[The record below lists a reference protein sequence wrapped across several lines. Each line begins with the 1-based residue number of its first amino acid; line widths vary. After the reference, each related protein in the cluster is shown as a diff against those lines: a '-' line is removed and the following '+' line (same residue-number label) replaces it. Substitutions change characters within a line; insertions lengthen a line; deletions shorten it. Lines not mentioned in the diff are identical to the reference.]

1 MVEKIVI
8 TVSNRCLDSKGL
20 YLVPDQWNDWY
31 EFRTAFWMYYVDS
44 SGHQTCIGW
53 VKVGKDGLRSSSH
66 VEQQFQSKSFVALG
80 DEFYSLGQDADYYEN
95 INKLFSTEQGE
106 SILKGMRDMAF
117 DPSIYERYASDYCMK
132 ESILRSVSSTTLK
145 GEFNRL
151 AHGKARLTKYDFD
164 ILLNSGHGNDDR
176 LRIAV
181 MPESVPPTNVY
192 AIIGS
197 NGTGKTSL
205 LKGIL
210 SAFGDV
216 ETDDVCHVSFM
227 SGSVVEK
234 CNNLFSNIVCVG
246 FSAFDNLCSFGQWAR
261 DSSKNENIHP
271 VGLDN
276 RGECHLE
283 QNEQH
288 PSQEQRI
295 EQLAG
300 QFSACCTEIQSSN
313 TRKRMWRD
321 AISTLNEEASVRN
334 LINTFDEGNEESIND
349 RPIRILRAIEKTF
362 SSLSSGHKIVLLT
375 IVELIRY
382 VEEKTLVLIDEPEMH
397 LHPPLLSVF
406 IRALS
411 SILIDR
417 NGVAILATHSPV
429 VLQEIPSTCAW
440 MISRSDDDR
449 EISPLTIETYGA
461 DINSLMREVFGFE
474 IDHTGFHSTLR
485 KALQDNDWDF
495 ESAESS
501 FSGHLGNDARAF
513 LKMLSVIYGGK
524 RER

>member
-1 MVEKIVI
+1 MGEKITI
-8 TVSNRCLDSKGL
+8 TVSDQCPDSEGL
-20 YLVPDQWNDWY
+20 YLIPDNWNDWHK
-31 EFRTAFWMYYVDS
+31 FRTAFWMCYVDS
-44 SGHQTCIGW
+44 SGHQTRIGW
-53 VKVGKDGLRSSSH
+53 VKVGSDDLCSSDHVKLRLQNKLLHGL
-66 VEQQFQSKSFVALG
+66 
-80 DEFYSLGQDADYYEN
+80 DEAFYSLGQDADYYEN
-95 INKLFSTEQGE
+95 IYKIFDTEQSE
-106 SILKGMRDMAF
+106 SILKDMRDMAF
-117 DPSIYERYASDYCMK
+117 DPSIYERHASSCCMK
-132 ESILRSVSSTTLK
+132 ESILRSVSPTTLK

-151 AHGKARLTKYDFD
+151 AHGKARLTKYDFSV
-164 ILLNSGHGNDDR
+164 LLNNGSGDKDR
-176 LRIAV
+176 LRISV
-181 MPESVPPTNVY
+181 TPESVPPTNVY

-197 NGTGKTSL
+197 NGAGKTSL

-210 SAFGDV
+210 SAFGNV
-216 ETDDVCHVSFM
+216 ETDDACRVSFI
-227 SGSVVEK
+227 SGSVVET

-246 FSAFDNLCSFGQWAR
+246 FSAFDNLCSFGQRTR
-261 DSSKNENIHP
+261 DASKNENIHP

-276 RGECHLE
+276 GDECHQI
-283 QNEQH
+283 QNGQGH
-288 PSQEQRI
+288 YQEIIINR
-295 EQLAG
+295 LTK
-300 QFSACCTEIQSSN
+300 QFSTCCAEIQSSN

-321 AISTLNEEASVRN
+321 AISLLGEEASIRK
-334 LINTFDEGNEESIND
+334 LINMVDEGSEEQVNNRS
-349 RPIRILRAIEKTF
+349 IRILREIEKTF

-375 IVELIRY
+375 VVELIRY

-406 IRALS
+406 IQALS
-411 SILIDR
+411 NILIDR

-449 EISPLTIETYGA
+449 AISSLTIETYGA

-485 KALQDNDWDF
+485 KVLQDNYWNF

-501 FSGHLGNDARAF
+501 FGGHLGNDARAF
-513 LKMLSVIYGGK
+513 LRMLSVIYGGK